1 MLRPVT
7 NRVSAPESVPNPSP
21 IYQSSAMSKKKSRV
35 NFDKTVAG
43 FNVTEHG
50 IRSYS
55 KTFKLG
61 PLQFTANIKDGH
73 VRGSMGI
80 PGTGISFRNALNMEL
95 PSLDT
100 PDLPEY
106 KKKDDMW

>member
-1 MLRPVT
+1 
-7 NRVSAPESVPNPSP
+7 
-21 IYQSSAMSKKKSRV
+21 MSKKKSKV

-61 PLQFTANIKDGH
+61 PLQLTANVNGQRA
-73 VRGSMGI
+73 RGSIGI
-80 PGTGISFRNALNMEL
+80 PGTGISFRNILDMEL